1 MHRKSEVFNFFKIFI
16 SEVERQQGCK
26 VKSVRTDNGMEFCHK
41 EFEELLQ
48 ERGIKIERTSTYTP
62 EQNGVAERFN
72 RTAMEG
78 VRSMLQDSGLRSRFW
93 AEALHTFV
101 HVKNRCTHRLLKD
114 CTPDERWWGKKPSV
128 QHLRIF

>member
-1 MHRKSEVFNFFKIFI
+1 MSNNILERVYMDVWEPSPVVSIGGCNYFLSIIDDFSRKTFVYTMQRKSEVFNFFKIFI

-72 RTAMEG
+72 RTAIEG
-78 VRSMLQDSGLRSRFW
+78 VR
-93 AEALHTFV
+93 
-101 HVKNRCTHRLLKD
+101 
-114 CTPDERWWGKKPSV
+114 
-128 QHLRIF
+128 